1 MHQCT
6 GGARVR
12 GNGTVSFTGR
22 SAKYPGRV
30 CTEMNQAAYP
40 MKEADM
46 TDDTHANQTPSAGRK
61 RGNRRGG
68 PPAPEG
74 DVDPRLI
81 GPYQSLTEEEI
92 LPESVQAITPVP
104 FEFEGKTVRTILKD
118 GDIWFVAMDAC
129 AVLEHSNSRMAISG
143 LDDDERGVSI
153 VYTPGGPQR
162 MNVVNESGLYS
173 LVFTSRK
180 PEAKAFRRW
189 VMGVVLP
196 TLRRTGK
203 FDMRDEPNQSATA
216 KHQAEDITVT
226 LPRPGRYLVVLFHDG
241 ERRIEPICF
250 SDAFSAMAA
259 LDCRSIAYSHLTAAA
274 LWEKLQHLRTL
285 KAKISGGFTEEKL
298 NATMQAGA
306 DLARQILY
314 TYDEPMLIP
323 RPAAKAAD

>member
-1 MHQCT
+1 
-6 GGARVR
+6 
-12 GNGTVSFTGR
+12 
-22 SAKYPGRV
+22 
-30 CTEMNQAAYP
+30 

-61 RGNRRGG
+61 GG
-68 PPAPEG
+68 DRKAEPPAPAE
-74 DVDPRLI
+74 DVDPRIADLNQ
-81 GPYQSLTEEEI
+81 PVAADEADESRSL
-92 LPESVQAITPVP
+92 VAAPVP
-104 FEFEGKTVRTILKD
+104 FDFEGKAVRTITKD
-118 GDIWFVAMDAC
+118 GEVWFFASDAC
-129 AVLEHSNSRMAISG
+129 AVLEITNPRDALSR
-143 LDDDERGVSI
+143 LDEDEKGVGI
-153 VYTPGGPQR
+153 TDTLGGPQQ
-162 MNVVNESGLYS
+162 VNIVSESGLFV
-173 LVFTSRK
+173 LIFRSRK
-180 PEAKAFRRW
+180 PQAKTFRRW
-189 VMGVVLP
+189 VTGVVLP

-203 FDMRDEPNQSATA
+203 FDMRGEPDQSATA
-216 KHQAEDITVT
+216 KHQAEDDKGITVT
-226 LPRPGRYLVVLFHDG
+226 LPQPGRYLVVLFHDG